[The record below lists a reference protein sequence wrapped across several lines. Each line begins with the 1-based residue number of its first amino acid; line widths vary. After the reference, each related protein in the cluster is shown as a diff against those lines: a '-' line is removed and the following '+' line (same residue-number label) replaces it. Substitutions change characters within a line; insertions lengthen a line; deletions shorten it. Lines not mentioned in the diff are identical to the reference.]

1 MKAREFCKEVLGYKW
16 LSNYASRSC
25 EARGCW
31 LSFMPDKIACRRN
44 PCEEGY
50 GIESPDGIVP
60 ADSRGI
66 SIMRYSD
73 SNVSAGVI
81 FRNRAYSCLSLGFP
95 IETIDDEKQAAALMK
110 ASIELILN
118 K

>member
-1 MKAREFCKEVLGYKW
+1 
-16 LSNYASRSC
+16 
-25 EARGCW
+25 
-31 LSFMPDKIACRRN
+31 MPEKIACRRN

-60 ADSRGI
+60 ADSKGI